1 MNKAQIYCTAN
12 DVIND
17 LHLSGIEANLF
28 KNIKTASEH
37 IERKFGNFVP
47 VVETRLFENNDPRK
61 ERIEIDPLLE
71 VTLVVI
77 DGVTVTD
84 CEYRPLNREW
94 SDGPYTSIYRKGGLG
109 HDIEITGKWGKNEST
124 VDTGLTVTTQTN
136 SELTLEV
143 ANGSQISAGMVLL
156 IGDEQELVE
165 DSATSSDS
173 GADVEGAI
181 EISDEEIDVETG
193 HGTLVHVGETIC
205 IDLEDM
211 RIAKISANKLQVER
225 GWNGTTKATH
235 ADDAAVMVYRKF
247 AVRRGVNGTTAAAHS
262 TAAIYRYEVPESV
275 NYLCRQIAGLMRAKA
290 ETGWSGKSGNAETG
304 ETFYFNEFPKQIRD
318 IQENFSVK
326 HV

>member
-1 MNKAQIYCTAN
+1 MNKAQIYCTVK
-12 DVIND
+12 DVIDD
-17 LHLSGIEANLF
+17 LQLSGTEANLF
-28 KNIKTASEH
+28 RHIKAASEF
-37 IERKFGNFVP
+37 IEKKFGNFIP
-47 VVETRLFENNDPRK
+47 FVETRLFENNDQRK
-61 ERIEIDPLLE
+61 EKFEIDPLLE

-77 DGVTVTD
+77 DDNTVTD

-94 SDGPYTSIYRKGGLG
+94 TDGPYTFLYRECGLG
-109 HDIEITGKWGKNEST
+109 EDIEITGKWGKNNST
-124 VDTGLTVTTQTN
+124 KSTGLTVTSQTN

-143 ANGSQISAGMVLL
+143 SNGSLISAGMVLL

-165 DSATSSDS
+165 DSATASDS

-181 EISDEEIDVETG
+181 DISDEEIDVETG

-211 RIAKISANKLQVER
+211 LIAKISANKLQVKR
-225 GWNGTTKATH
+225 GWNGTTIATH

-247 AVRRGVNGTTAAAHS
+247 TVRRGVNGTSAAAHS
-262 TAAIYRYEVPESV
+262 SAAIDQYEIPESV

-290 ETGWSGKSGNAETG
+290 QTGWSGKSGNADTG
-304 ETFYFNEFPKQIRD
+304 ETFYVNEFPRQIED
-318 IQENFSVK
+318 IQKNFSVR